1 MILLIDYGMGN
12 LRSVEKAL
20 EAVGASVRV
29 SSDPRDLEKAGLVV
43 LPGVGA
49 FDHAVRE
56 LKSRK
61 LFDPIR
67 ACVAAGKPYLGLC
80 LGLQLLFDRSDEGA
94 EEGWGLLGGSVLRFP
109 HFMKTPHMGWNR
121 VRLASQALD
130 RRFGIEGDGR
140 FYFVHSYFVVPRDR
154 SDVFGTTD
162 YGFDFV
168 SAVRRK
174 NILATQFHP
183 EKSQAQGL
191 RFLKAAVQEL
201 VPGEIP
207 THRPGQKTASGSAQS
222 ARDASRR

>member
-1 MILLIDYGMGN
+1 MILLVDYGMGN

-20 EAVGASVRV
+20 ETVGAPVRV
-29 SSDPRDLEKAGLVV
+29 SSDPGDLAKAALVV

-56 LKSRK
+56 LKRRK

-67 ACVAAGKPYLGLC
+67 KAVEAGKPYLGLC
-80 LGLQLLFDRSDEGA
+80 LGLQLLFDRSDEGS

-109 HFMKTPHMGWNR
+109 HFLKTPHMGWNR
-121 VRLASQALD
+121 VRLAAPALE
-130 RRFGIEGDGR
+130 RQFGIEGDGR

-154 SDVFGTTD
+154 TDILGTTD

-174 NILATQFHP
+174 NIMATQFHP

-191 RFLKAAVQEL
+191 RFLKAAVREL
-201 VPGEIP
+201 APEALI
-207 THRPGQKTASGSAQS
+207 R
-222 ARDASRR
+222 